1 MEEISLRLELQ
12 QTSLSLQTKPD
23 LNTQKAKMKFSSAIS
38 LLLVGSAAAFAP
50 ASTSQSRGTVSQ
62 FFPSAHPNYQAPNAQ
77 QPKDWRV
84 ATSDPALVV
93 DERSDESNLF
103 YLLRVRDVNHPIVG
117 YLKKASGCHPSWIKL
132 DVMGKEDE
140 PIARASY

>member
-1 MEEISLRLELQ
+1 MRERAMEEISLRLELQ

-93 DERSDESNLF
+93 DERHSIFGLVKSVLSVKSPRCE
-103 YLLRVRDVNHPIVG
+103 
-117 YLKKASGCHPSWIKL
+117 PSYCWI
-132 DVMGKEDE
+132 
-140 PIARASY
+140 

>member
-1 MEEISLRLELQ
+1 MSVRWKRSPFASSFNSHHFPCKPNR
-12 QTSLSLQTKPD
+12 TSTPK
-23 LNTQKAKMKFSSAIS
+23 KAKMKFSSAIS

-93 DERSDESNLF
+93 DERHSIFGVKSVLYVKSPRCEPSYCWISEESLWM
-103 YLLRVRDVNHPIVG
+103 
-117 YLKKASGCHPSWIKL
+117 PSFL
-132 DVMGKEDE
+132 D
-140 PIARASY
+140 SST

>member
-1 MEEISLRLELQ
+1 MAEISLRLELQ

-93 DERSDESNLF
+93 DERHS
-103 YLLRVRDVNHPIVG
+103 IG
-117 YLKKASGCHPSWIKL
+117 
-132 DVMGKEDE
+132 
-140 PIARASY
+140 